1 MAEQMLLNSLYIV
14 SGLVLLTVGAE
25 GLVRGSTGVAHRMGV
40 TSLVIGLTVVAFGTG
55 SPEMILCVEA
65 ARAGNSGLALGNIVG
80 SNISNIALVLGAA
93 ALARPLCVRSELV
106 RREVPLMIAA
116 TLLLGA
122 MLLDGGLSRLDG
134 FILIVGA
141 VAYTAVSYI
150 AAKRGDKPAAVAEF
164 DEAIERTQRPA
175 WMDAAL
181 LVAGMISLVLGANL
195 LLKGATFIA
204 EQFGISQVVIGL
216 TIIAIGTSLPELA
229 TSVMAAI
236 RDEADVAFGNVIG
249 SNVLNILAVLGVVAL
264 IHPFEVQGLRA
275 LDMAVLVGSAIL
287 VLPLMWRGWVL
298 NRWEGAA
305 LLLGYAAYLYSLR
318 PGA

>member
-1 MAEQMLLNSLYIV
+1 MLLNSLYIV
-14 SGLVLLTVGAE
+14 GGLILLTVGAE
-25 GLVRGSTGVAHRMGV
+25 GLVQGSTGVARRMGV

-93 ALARPLCVRSELV
+93 ALAKPLRVRSELI

-134 FILIVGA
+134 FILVASA
-141 VAYTAVSYI
+141 VAYTVFSYF
-150 AAKRGDKPAAVAEF
+150 AAKRGDQPAAVAEF
-164 DEAIERTQRPA
+164 DEAIEGTKRPA

-181 LVAGMISLVLGANL
+181 LIAGMIALVVGANL

-216 TIIAIGTSLPELA
+216 TVIAIGTSLPELA

-264 IHPFEVQGLRA
+264 IHPFEAQGLRV
-275 LDMAVLVGSAIL
+275 LDMAVLIGSAVL
-287 VLPLMWRGWVL
+287 VLPLLWRGSVL
-298 NRWEGAA
+298 NRWEGAG
-305 LLLGYAAYLYSLR
+305 LLLGYVAYLYSLR
-318 PGA
+318 PGG